1 MVICDSS
8 SLIHLSAIGRLGL
21 LKDFYGT
28 LAIPQA
34 VWQEVVQQGLGRPGV
49 QEVETALREGWI
61 EVRAVSNEPLLRS
74 LKQDLDDGEA
84 EVIALAVEHKA
95 ELVLLD
101 ETEARRIAAVFD
113 LEKTGAVGIL
123 IRARLEGR
131 IESLQT
137 ELDRL
142 RNEGGFWI
150 EERLYKAVLRN
161 VGEE

>member
-34 VWQEVVQQGLGRPGV
+34 VWQEVVQ
-49 QEVETALREGWI
+49 
-61 EVRAVSNEPLLRS
+61 
-74 LKQDLDDGEA
+74 
-84 EVIALAVEHKA
+84 
-95 ELVLLD
+95 
-101 ETEARRIAAVFD
+101 
-113 LEKTGAVGIL
+113 L
-123 IRARLEGR
+123 IRARLEGK

-137 ELDRL
+137 ELERL
-142 RNEGGFWI
+142 RTEGGFWI
-150 EERLYKAVLRN
+150 EERLYRAALRN

>member
-28 LAIPQA
+28 LAIPHA

-49 QEVETALREGWI
+49 QEVEMALREGWI

-113 LEKTGAVGIL
+113 LKKTGAVGIL
-123 IRARLEGR
+123 IRARLEGK

-142 RNEGGFWI
+142 RTEGGFWI
-150 EERLYKAVLRN
+150 EERLYRAALRN